1 MTEKQ
6 RGKVFEIREN
16 QSVEII
22 EGQDLTPGKKKYE
35 KYQESLK
42 LKSDS
47 GHTATPEP
55 YVPKINKAVNYK
67 IKGVKP
73 QTPHPRIP
81 GYMTAVEMQNISN
94 QEDRYEMQMAII
106 KLQEQVKKLQGKKK

>member
-1 MTEKQ
+1 MT
-6 RGKVFEIREN
+6 GKTFIVKPGQHAEI
-16 QSVEII
+16 V
-22 EGQDLTPGKKKYE
+22 EGQDLNPGKKKYE

-47 GHTATPEP
+47 GHTASPEP
-55 YVPKINKAVNYK
+55 YVQKINKAVNYK
-67 IKGVKP
+67 LRGVKP
-73 QTPHPRIP
+73 QIPHPRVL

-106 KLQEQVKKLQGKKK
+106 ELQEQVKKLQGKKK